1 MNEKNQ
7 TKVYEIFL
15 LGFKDLHNIKIP
27 LLILLLLTYCVTIC
41 GNVLIIVLVSYSKT
55 LQSPMYFFLTQLSI
69 SDIMLTTDIVPT
81 TLASMFHDKMV
92 LSFSGCIT
100 QFYIFGCSESTE
112 CLILAVM
119 AYDRYLAICHPLH
132 YATIMDFDLFL
143 KMSIISWIFG
153 ALIVIITILALFGL
167 EFCGPNIIDHF
178 FCDLTPILKLSCS
191 ETSKVEMEVFFL
203 DIFVLILPFIMTVTS
218 YGWIIKTI
226 LGLSSNLQRRKAF
239 STCSSHLTVVC
250 IFYGTLIAIY
260 MISTRG
266 VSLTINKVASLLYTV
281 VTPML
286 NPIIYS
292 LRNKDIKENIRK
304 LQTHLRC
311 V

>member
-27 LLILLLLTYCVTIC
+27 LFILLLLTYCVTIC

-81 TLASMFHDKMV
+81 TLTNIFAGKLI

-100 QFYIFGCSESTE
+100 RFYIFGCSESTE

-178 FCDLTPILKLSCS
+178 FL
-191 ETSKVEMEVFFL
+191 EMEVFFL

-292 LRNKDIKENIRK
+292 LRNKDIKETIRK